1 MCKKHLNQEYLNA
14 ASTKSAMSAATG
26 REIKEVG
33 AFTLVVSKQSGKGD
47 RKDLIQPNVPVK
59 VWAEITSGADFAVR
73 PLIKEAG
80 KKAKIE
86 VIDTANVVSMTP
98 LTEFEYDGVHYLRQR
113 VENVHRFAEIKK
125 K

>member
-1 MCKKHLNQEYLNA
+1 MCKKMLKPDYLNA
-14 ASTKSAMSAATG
+14 ATTKSAMIAATG

-33 AFTLVVSKQSGKGD
+33 AFTLVVSKQTGKGN

-59 VWAEITSGADFAVR
+59 VWAEISNGAEFAVR

-80 KKAKIE
+80 KKSKVE

-98 LTEFEYDGVHYLRQR
+98 LTEFDYDGVHYLRQR
-113 VENVHRFAEIKK
+113 VENVHRFAEIRKK
-125 K
+125 

>member
-1 MCKKHLNQEYLNA
+1 MCKRILNQEYLNA

-33 AFTLVVSKQSGKGD
+33 AFTLVISKQSGKEK
-47 RKDLIQPNVPVK
+47 RKDLIQPNIPVK

-73 PLIKEAG
+73 PLIKEPG

-86 VIDTANVVSMTP
+86 IIETANVVSMTP
-98 LTEFEYDGVHYLRQR
+98 LTEFEYDGIHYLRQR
-113 VENVHRFAEIKK
+113 VENVQRFADIRKK
-125 K
+125 

>member
-1 MCKKHLNQEYLNA
+1 MCKKMLKPDYLNA

-33 AFTLVVSKQSGKGD
+33 AFTLVISKQSGKEK

-59 VWAEITSGADFAVR
+59 VWAEISNGAEFAIR
-73 PLIKEAG
+73 PIIKEPG

-86 VIDTANVVSMTP
+86 IIDTANVVSMTP
-98 LTEFEYDGVHYLRQR
+98 LTEFEYDGSHYLRQR
-113 VENVHRFAEIKK
+113 VENVHRFAEIRKK
-125 K
+125 

>member
-1 MCKKHLNQEYLNA
+1 MCKKALNPEYLNA
-14 ASTKSAMSAATG
+14 ASSKSAMVAATG
-26 REIKEVG
+26 RNIEKVG
-33 AFTLVVSKQSGKGD
+33 AFTLVISKQTGKGN

-80 KKAKIE
+80 KKSKVE

-98 LTEFEYDGVHYLRQR
+98 LTEFEYDGIHYLRQR
-113 VENVHRFAEIKK
+113 VENVQRFADIKK
-125 K
+125 R

>member
-1 MCKKHLNQEYLNA
+1 MCKKMLKPDYLNA
-14 ASTKSAMSAATG
+14 AVTKSAMVAATG
-26 REIKEVG
+26 RNIEKVG
-33 AFTLVVSKQSGKGD
+33 AFTLVISKQTGKGN

-80 KKAKIE
+80 KKSKVE

-98 LTEFEYDGVHYLRQR
+98 LTEFEYDGIHYLRQR
-113 VENVHRFAEIKK
+113 VENVQRFADIKK
-125 K
+125 R

>member
-1 MCKKHLNQEYLNA
+1 MCKKMLKPDYLNA
-14 ASTKSAMSAATG
+14 AASKSAMVAATG
-26 REIKEVG
+26 RNIKEVG
-33 AFTLVVSKQSGKGD
+33 SFTLVVSKQSGKGD
-47 RKDLIQPNVPVK
+47 RKDLIQPNIPVK
-59 VWAEITSGADFAVR
+59 VWAEITTSSQFAVR

-80 KKAKIE
+80 KKSKVE

-98 LTEFEYDGVHYLRQR
+98 LTEFEYNGIHYLRQR

>member
-1 MCKKHLNQEYLNA
+1 MCKKMLKPDYLNA
-14 ASTKSAMSAATG
+14 AASKSAMVAATG
-26 REIKEVG
+26 RNIKEVG
-33 AFTLVVSKQSGKGD
+33 SFTLVVSKQSGKGD
-47 RKDLIQPNVPVK
+47 RKDLIQPNIPVK
-59 VWAEITSGADFAVR
+59 VWAEISNGAEFAIR
-73 PLIKEAG
+73 PIIKEPG

-86 VIDTANVVSMTP
+86 IIDTANVVSMTP